1 MNLFT
6 IVTSDGCVDKTLKN
20 YAASISPQTCQQPGS
35 VQMSMSSFCVFLF
48 LITSV
53 PISRLTNGN
62 LYRFENIVK
71 SQFSVLGVKKI
82 SIKTGTET
90 RSGSDAVATL
100 KICDS
105 LNNCCQTG
113 DLDHPGNDRAN
124 GQIDVYEKSFLSD
137 CEQVTFLQIC

>member
-1 MNLFT
+1 ML
-6 IVTSDGCVDKTLKN
+6 
-20 YAASISPQTCQQPGS
+20 
-35 VQMSMSSFCVFLF
+35 
-48 LITSV
+48 
-53 PISRLTNGN
+53 
-62 LYRFENIVK
+62 K
-71 SQFSVLGVKKI
+71 SQFTVLGVKKI

-124 GQIDVYEKSFLSD
+124 GQIDVYEKSFLAD
-137 CEQVTFLQIC
+137 CGQVAFHQIC